1 MISRVRWVPI
11 WFLFAGGMINYM
23 DRSAISVVAPLLMR
37 DLGLNAAQLG
47 MIFSSFF
54 GGYALFTFIGGYAAD
69 VLGPKRVFILAMT
82 VWSTFCGLTATAVG
96 FTSLLL
102 TRIIF
107 GFGEGPFGAAA
118 NKMVSN
124 WFPRREIATAIG
136 VANAGTPI
144 GGALAGPV
152 AGWLAVRYG
161 WRISF
166 VVLAG
171 IGFLWTLFWILVVVD
186 RPAAHKGLSDT
197 ERAEI
202 EADRFLIAQPDS
214 KLPLSFYLRQPTV
227 IATGL
232 AFFGYSYI
240 LYFFL
245 SWFPGYL
252 TMARHLSIRNM
263 VFVNTIPW
271 ILGALGLI
279 ISGLACDLLS
289 RITGDVLHA
298 RKLVLVVCLAVAAIC
313 VSLAGLV
320 SGLGWVV
327 AFMAAAIFFVYV
339 TGTTYWAI
347 IQEAVQGKH
356 VGAAGGFVHLI
367 ANCAGIIG
375 PAVTGFIV
383 QTTGV
388 FTSAFFLA
396 GGVGLLGAFL
406 VAVFV
411 RRGAVTFSV

>member
-23 DRSAISVVAPLLMR
+23 DRSAISVAAPLIMK

-47 MIFSSFF
+47 IIFSSFF
-54 GGYALFTFIGGYAAD
+54 GGYALFTFIGGYASD

-82 VWSTFCGLTATAVG
+82 VWSTFCGLTAAAVG

-102 TRIIF
+102 TRIVF
-107 GFGEGPFGAAA
+107 GFGEGPFAASA

-152 AGWLAVRYG
+152 AGWLAIRYG

-166 VVLAG
+166 IALGG
-171 IGFLWTLFWILVVVD
+171 IGFLWTVFWILAVVD
-186 RPAAHKGLSDT
+186 RPEAHKGLRDA

-202 EADRFLIAQPDS
+202 EADRPLTAHSES
-214 KLPLSFYLRQPTV
+214 KLPLSFYLRQPAV
-227 IATGL
+227 IATAL

-263 VFVNTIPW
+263 VFLNTIPW

-289 RITGDVLHA
+289 RITSDVLRA
-298 RKLVLVVCLAVAAIC
+298 RKLVLVVCLILAAIC

-320 SGLGWVV
+320 SGLDWVV
-327 AFMAAAIFFVYV
+327 AFMAAAIFFVYL

-347 IQEAVQGKH
+347 IQETVHGSH
-356 VGAAGGFVHLI
+356 MGAAGGFVHLI
-367 ANCAGIIG
+367 ANCAGIIS

-396 GGVGLLGAFL
+396 GGVGLLGALL
-406 VAVFV
+406 VAIFV
-411 RRGAVTFSV
+411 RRT